1 MRDRLVDLSERC
13 QGDAQIVL
21 RIGDT
26 GIECQA
32 EPEVCD
38 RFLEIPVIAQCIGEV
53 ELDDVV
59 AWCQSSGFLE
69 LIDRA
74 SEVTADPP
82 RFAKIVVR
90 FGLIGRKTC
99 CLLELLHAVWQAA
112 GFEVRSTKGISP
124 LRFRWMLGY
133 QPFAEPNVLG

>member
-26 GIECQA
+26 GIERQA
-32 EPEVCD
+32 EPEVRD
-38 RFLEIPVIAQCIGEV
+38 RFLEVPMIAQCIGEV

-59 AWCQSSGFLE
+59 AWCQPGGFLE
-69 LIDRA
+69 LTDRA
-74 SEVTADPP
+74 SDVTANPA

-90 FGLIGRKTC
+90 FSLIGRETRR
-99 CLLELLHAVWQAA
+99 L
-112 GFEVRSTKGISP
+112 F
-124 LRFRWMLGY
+124 
-133 QPFAEPNVLG
+133 